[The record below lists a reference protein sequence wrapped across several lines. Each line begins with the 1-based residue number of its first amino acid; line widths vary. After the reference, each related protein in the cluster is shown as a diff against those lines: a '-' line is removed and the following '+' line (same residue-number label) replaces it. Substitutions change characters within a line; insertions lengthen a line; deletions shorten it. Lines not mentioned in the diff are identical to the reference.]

1 MPDEEKS
8 PTDRLLDLFV
18 FGPLGFVL
26 EAEELVPRLAEK
38 GRTTVGSQVGTA
50 RVIGQMV
57 VAQGRRELDR
67 QVERLRANGPSA
79 HRPQPEPEPEPEAAA
94 TPDPTPTEA
103 APTAPTAPAAASRS
117 AARPRV
123 EVVTAEA
130 DDALEEEREIV
141 LDAAAPSP
149 PRHDADEAA
158 GLAIPDYDSLAASQV
173 VPRLAGLAADEL
185 EAVRRYEAAHRGRR
199 TILAR
204 VAQLQ
209 AGR

>member
-1 MPDEEKS
+1 
-8 PTDRLLDLFV
+8 
-18 FGPLGFVL
+18 
-26 EAEELVPRLAEK
+26 
-38 GRTTVGSQVGTA
+38 VGTA

-67 QVERLRANGPSA
+67 QVERLRANVPCA
-79 HRPQPEPEPEPEAAA
+79 HRAEPEPEAAA
-94 TPDPTPTEA
+94 AAATPAPTPTEA
-103 APTAPTAPAAASRS
+103 APTAPTAPSGASRS
-117 AARPRV
+117 AARPPV
-123 EVVTAEA
+123 TVVTAEA

-141 LDAAAPSP
+141 LDGATPSP

-173 VPRLAGLAADEL
+173 VPRLAGLTAAEL

-204 VAQLQ
+204 VGQLQ